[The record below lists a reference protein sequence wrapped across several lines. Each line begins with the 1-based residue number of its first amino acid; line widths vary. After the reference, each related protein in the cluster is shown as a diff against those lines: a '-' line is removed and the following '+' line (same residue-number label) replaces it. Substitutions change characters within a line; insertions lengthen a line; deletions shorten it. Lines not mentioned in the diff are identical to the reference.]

1 VNLDRSAI
9 MRRFRTALSTV
20 TIACAI
26 AACSDSTAPTPV
38 PHNVQV
44 TATGAFGPSGTVTIT
59 NVAGANSTL
68 TGTLTGFDANSS
80 HSVAIVNGSCAAP
93 GSTVTTLANID
104 ASSSGQ
110 ATIPSTSVPDDAVAP
125 GHAIVFYES
134 TSSTGA
140 IIACGDMT

>member
-1 VNLDRSAI
+1 
-9 MRRFRTALSTV
+9 MRRFHTALSTFIV
-20 TIACAI
+20 CAAV

-38 PHNVQV
+38 PHNVTV

-68 TGTLTGFDANSS
+68 SATLIGFDANSS
-80 HSVAIVNGSCAAP
+80 HSVAIVSGSCATP
-93 GSTVTTLANID
+93 GSPVTTLSNID
-104 ASSSGQ
+104 ANSSGQ
-110 ATIPSTSVPDDAVAP
+110 ATIPTTSVPDDAVAP

>member
-1 VNLDRSAI
+1 
-9 MRRFRTALSTV
+9 MRRFGIISSIFAV
-20 TIACAI
+20 CAI

-38 PHNVQV
+38 PHTVQI
-44 TATGAFGPSGTVTIT
+44 TATGDFGPSGTISIT
-59 NVAGANSTL
+59 NVSGANSTL
-68 TGTLTGFDANSS
+68 SGNLIGFAANSS
-80 HSVAIVNGSCAAP
+80 HSVAIVNGSCSAP
-93 GSTVTTLANID
+93 GSTVLTLANID

-110 ATIPSTSVPDDAVAP
+110 VTIPSTSVPDDAVAI

>member
-1 VNLDRSAI
+1 
-9 MRRFRTALSTV
+9 MRLSGIFVSTFAV
-20 TIACAI
+20 CAI

-38 PHNVQV
+38 PHTVQV

-59 NVAGANSTL
+59 NISGANSTL
-68 TGTLTGFDANSS
+68 SGSLIGFDANSS
-80 HSVAIVNGSCAAP
+80 HSVAIVSGSCSAP
-93 GSTVTTLANID
+93 GSPVLTLANID

-110 ATIPSTSVPDDAVAP
+110 ATIPSTSVPDDAVAA

>member
-1 VNLDRSAI
+1 
-9 MRRFRTALSTV
+9 MRRFGIITSTFTV
-20 TIACAI
+20 CAI
-26 AACSDSTAPTPV
+26 AACSDATAPTPV
-38 PHNVQV
+38 PHTVQV
-44 TATGAFGPSGTVTIT
+44 TANGSFGPSGTVTIT
-59 NVAGANSTL
+59 NISGVNSTL
-68 TGTLTGFDANSS
+68 SGNLIGFDANSS
-80 HSVAIVNGSCAAP
+80 HSVAIVNGSCSAP
-93 GSTVTTLANID
+93 GSTVLTLANID

>member
-1 VNLDRSAI
+1 
-9 MRRFRTALSTV
+9 MRRFRPVISFFSV
-20 TIACAI
+20 CAI
-26 AACSDSTAPTPV
+26 AACSDATAPAPV

-59 NVAGANSTL
+59 NIAGSNSTL
-68 TGTLTGFDANSS
+68 SGTLIGFDANSS
-80 HSVAIVNGSCAAP
+80 HSVAIVNGSCSAP
-93 GSTVTTLANID
+93 GSTVTTLSNID

-110 ATIPSTSVPDDAVAP
+110 AIIPSTEVPDDAVAT

-140 IIACGDMT
+140 IVACGDMT

>member
-1 VNLDRSAI
+1 
-9 MRRFRTALSTV
+9 MRRFCTALSTFTV
-20 TIACAI
+20 CAI
-26 AACSDSTAPTPV
+26 AACSDATAPVPV

-59 NVAGANSTL
+59 NISGANSTL
-68 TGTLTGFDANSS
+68 SGTLTGFDANSS
-80 HSVAIVNGSCAAP
+80 HSVAIVNGSCSAP
-93 GSTVTTLANID
+93 GSAVTTLSNID

-110 ATIPSTSVPDDAVAP
+110 ATIPSTSVPDDAVTT
-125 GHAIVFYES
+125 GHAIVFYEG